1 MEKEEN
7 IFEISVE
14 WVQLE
19 AEKLVNRRLNE
30 DELHS
35 VKKGLEWGLLADIDN
50 IFKTMIEEATESKPN
65 FDED

>member
-1 MEKEEN
+1 MDKQEN

-19 AEKLVNRRLNE
+19 AERLVNRRLND

-35 VKKGLEWGLLADIDN
+35 VKKGLEWGLLDD
-50 IFKTMIEEATESKPN
+50 
-65 FDED
+65 

>member
-1 MEKEEN
+1 MENQEN
-7 IFEISVE
+7 IFAISVE

-19 AEKLVNRRLNE
+19 AERLVKRRLTD

-35 VKKGLEWGLLADIDN
+35 VKKGLEWGLLTDIDN
-50 IFKTMIEEATESKPN
+50 IFKTVIEEATEGKPN